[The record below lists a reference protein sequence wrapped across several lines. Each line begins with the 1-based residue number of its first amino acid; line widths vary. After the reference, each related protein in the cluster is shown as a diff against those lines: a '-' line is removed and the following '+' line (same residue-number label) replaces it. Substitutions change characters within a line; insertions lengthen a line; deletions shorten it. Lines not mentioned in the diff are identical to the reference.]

1 MLFEYNETLKRGYI
15 KNIDASGEPGN
26 REIYIAPDGITICNE
41 LQVRNKMSRELAI
54 GKLQNM
60 DTDTIIGPF
69 YCDQSHTA
77 WYWNFCILYYCI
89 FQEYY

>member
-41 LQVRNKMSRELAI
+41 L
-54 GKLQNM
+54 
-60 DTDTIIGPF
+60 
-69 YCDQSHTA
+69 
-77 WYWNFCILYYCI
+77 
-89 FQEYY
+89 